1 MDNDYEL
8 VYSAKEENELAI
20 ELLLKKYM
28 PLINSKI
35 KKYSNSL
42 KEDYLNEAKLTLYEA
57 IFNYKDEK
65 PFAAYLNTCLDN
77 HLINFYKS
85 LSRNKNKILN
95 EAMPII
101 NEEQLNVYNIK
112 NFSSNPEDIL
122 LEEISYYNM
131 IEKIKSTLTW
141 KEELVFDLKVQNYTP
156 KEISQIIDKNISN
169 VYNIIRRIQNKI
181 VKLMY

>member
-8 VYSAKEENELAI
+8 VYLAKEENELAI

-42 KEDYLNEAKLTLYEA
+42 KEDYRNEAKLTLYEA

-112 NFSSNPEDIL
+112 KIYSNPEDIL
-122 LEEISYYNM
+122 LEEARPNDIVA
-131 IEKIKSTLTW
+131 LTW

-156 KEISQIIDKNISN
+156 KEISQIIDKNVSN